1 MRKGISVFVL
11 TILVLML
18 VAGCGTEPVPISDIA
33 IYPGATLMEV
43 GQNTMADE
51 LAETIRT
58 SAGAEGVSVEVNLY
72 SLPEGTTW
80 EDVKSFYDDEIG
92 GTDWTPESDL
102 TTETDF
108 FSTIGWSR
116 GSGAGEQALT
126 IGYAA
131 DVLGSGAFLL
141 IGLFSE

>member
-1 MRKGISVFVL
+1 MRRVLSAFVL
-11 TILVLML
+11 MSLVLTL
-18 VAGCGTEPVPISDIA
+18 VVGCGAEPVAIGDIA
-33 IYPGATLMEV
+33 IYPGATLMQV

-51 LAETIRT
+51 LADTIRT

-80 EDVKSFYDDEIG
+80 EGVKSFYSNEIG
-92 GTDWTPESDL
+92 SDEWTAEPDL

-116 GSGAGEQALT
+116 GSGASEQALT

-131 DVLGSGAFLL
+131 DVAGSGAFLL
-141 IGLFSE
+141 VGLFSE